1 MDCKKEYPYWTLF
14 WNGKP
19 YCSGCGGENI
29 MEIEKPS
36 GRWIMES
43 ETEKI
48 IARLQTDI
56 DMYRRSYQE
65 MNVKYTSAVAEKNE
79 MQDRAVA
86 YIKKADDAIAQLH
99 KAMASTQSRIADK
112 LASIGKLSDQEIQ
125 DVLGLFPPRVG

>member
-1 MDCKKEYPYWTLF
+1 MVKLSHAKMHGLQKEYPYWTLF

-65 MNVKYTSAVAEKNE
+65 MNVKYTSAVAEKT
-79 MQDRAVA
+79 RCK
-86 YIKKADDAIAQLH
+86 IGLSHISK
-99 KAMASTQSRIADK
+99 SR
-112 LASIGKLSDQEIQ
+112 
-125 DVLGLFPPRVG
+125 